1 MTGDGFSLL
10 KAKVLT
16 ELDEKLSPLLTY
28 HCRKHT
34 EDVLQHTERIA
45 ISENIIQ
52 PRMLLLMKTAALF
65 HDTGFVDVYVG
76 HEERSCEIMI
86 KGLSNYAFDES
97 EITLMT
103 GMIMATKVPQ
113 SPKSLQEMV
122 LCDADLDYLGREDF
136 PVINTRLKNE
146 LLAFGFIKDL
156 NEWNELQVNFL
167 SKHCYFTNSSVGLRE
182 PVKREH
188 LASLK
193 QNFEIAKTKP
203 D

>member
-1 MTGDGFSLL
+1 MTGEGFRLL
-10 KAKVLT
+10 QAKVLT

-65 HDTGFVDVYVG
+65 HDTGFVDIYVG

-86 KGLSNYAFDES
+86 RELRNYAFDES

-113 SPKSLQEMV
+113 SPKPLQEMV
-122 LCDADLDYLGREDF
+122 LCDADLDYLGRDDF
-136 PVINTRLKNE
+136 PVINKRLKNE

-167 SKHCYFTNSSVGLRE
+167 SKHRYFTDSSVKLRE

-188 LASLK
+188 LTSLK
-193 QNFEIAKTKP
+193 QSFEIAKPKP